1 MKIYDQESK
10 RVLTNVTIYLAP
22 AEARELAGAAQDLA
36 DNPQHQHHHVGDKTF
51 QQEVTLA
58 VYTRENL
65 HQFDEESRRLI
76 KPELEPE

>member
-10 RVLTNVTIYLAP
+10 RVLTNVTIYLTP
-22 AEARELAGAAQDLA
+22 GEARELAGAAEALA
-36 DNPQHQHHHVGDKTF
+36 DNPLHHHEHVSDKTF

-65 HQFDEESRRLI
+65 DQFDEESRRLI
-76 KPELEPE
+76 EPELEEK

>member
-10 RVLTNVTIYLAP
+10 RVLTNVTIYLTP
-22 AEARELAGAAQDLA
+22 AEARELAGAAEDLA
-36 DNPQHQHHHVGDKTF
+36 DNPQHYHQHVTGKTF

-65 HQFDEESRRLI
+65 DQFDEEARRLI
-76 KPELEPE
+76 EPELEQE